1 MKLWLP
7 AIATLFMAFT
17 AQAENY
23 RVVYSPSLELE
34 VYIDNVA
41 GKTPDEWCQETLPL
55 RIVSGKGQ
63 DAEVLKTFL
72 PRVGTLLANQCNDLD
87 VLPWQMTN
95 SEGNVLASGS
105 ASKLQNWRLI
115 VNTDAK
121 ATAPAQSAASPSLSR
136 PADGTPLQHFA
147 LPNGCRFRT
156 AWDARGLAMF
166 VPDIG
171 KQQCSAE
178 GWLEGKSDITLSGGA
193 QPQTLAIS
201 FYQGYPIANLTLS
214 DQHLQIVDVNNQRM
228 ILARSDAPDSWMVLP
243 FDVQQH
249 LWRFDGTLLIKA
261 DKTAAQQ
268 NASALTSRITA
279 LRSRWATGMTSSQKV
294 NVLLVDALRA
304 DRVDPAEG
312 AWRNI
317 H

>member
-41 GKTPDEWCQETLPL
+41 GKTPDDWCQETLPI
-55 RIVSGKGQ
+55 RIVSGKDQ
-63 DAEVLKTFL
+63 DSAILKSFL
-72 PRVGTLLANQCNDLD
+72 PRVGTLLANQCNELD

-95 SEGNVLASGS
+95 GQGSILATGS
-105 ASKLQNWRLI
+105 ASKLQNWRMI
-115 VNTDAK
+115 VNTDA
-121 ATAPAQSAASPSLSR
+121 ALAQRTLPDNLSR
-136 PADGTPLQHFA
+136 PADNQPLQHFA

-156 AWDARGLAMF
+156 AWDERGLSIF
-166 VPDIG
+166 VPDTG
-171 KQQCSAE
+171 KQQCSSE
-178 GWLEGKSDITLSGGA
+178 GWLEGKSEITLSGGT
-193 QPQTLAIS
+193 QPQTLTVS
-201 FYQGYPIANLTLS
+201 FYQGYPIANLTLA
-214 DQHLQIVDVNNQRM
+214 DKRLQIVDVNKQRM
-228 ILARSDAPDSWMVLP
+228 ILARSDAPDSWLVLP
-243 FDVQQH
+243 FDEQQH
-249 LWRFDGTLLIKA
+249 LWRFDGSLLIKA
-261 DKTAAQQ
+261 DKATAQQ
-268 NASALTSRITA
+268 DANALTSRIST
-279 LRSRWATGMTSSQKV
+279 LLSRWATGMTSSQKV

>member
-7 AIATLFMAFT
+7 AIATLLMAFT

-41 GKTPDEWCQETLPL
+41 GKTPDDWCQATLPI
-55 RIVSGKGQ
+55 RIVSGKEQ
-63 DAEVLKTFL
+63 DTAILKSFL
-72 PRVGTLLANQCNDLD
+72 PRVGTLLANQCNELD

-95 SEGNVLASGS
+95 GQGSVLATGS
-105 ASKLQNWRLI
+105 ASKLQNWRMI
-115 VNTDAK
+115 VNTNAL
-121 ATAPAQSAASPSLSR
+121 AQRTVTDNLSR
-136 PADGTPLQHFA
+136 PADNQPLQHFA

-156 AWDARGLAMF
+156 AWDERGLSIF

-171 KQQCSAE
+171 KQQCSSE
-178 GWLEGKSDITLSGGA
+178 GWLEGNSEITLSGGA
-193 QPQTLAIS
+193 QPQTLAVS
-201 FYQGYPIANLTLS
+201 FYQGYPIANLTPA
-214 DQHLQIVDVNNQRM
+214 DKRLQIVDVNKQRM
-228 ILARSDAPDSWMVLP
+228 ILARSDAPDSWLVLP
-243 FDVQQH
+243 FDEQQH

-261 DKTAAQQ
+261 DKATAQQ
-268 NASALTSRITA
+268 NDNALTSRIST
-279 LRSRWATGMTSSQKV
+279 LLSRWATDMTSSQKV

-304 DRVDPAEG
+304 DRIDPAEG